1 MNVYL
6 CRAAG
11 APVRGWRAGVA
22 HEAWRF
28 LPRGSCDRIGRTA
41 RGYGRA
47 RSVRTGRDDRCGG
60 ELLGL
65 QEAFVLLDCSLLSPF
80 YQSKTKIHDILTS
93 RELRPAPQLASR
105 HPSRIQTR
113 LHSEWRSGSFHDGE
127 GEENSRRLKG
137 MRRRQVSFKNIRP
150 F

>member
-1 MNVYL
+1 MASFDGGL
-6 CRAAG
+6 
-11 APVRGWRAGVA
+11 
-22 HEAWRF
+22 H
-28 LPRGSCDRIGRTA
+28 DRIGRTA
-41 RGYGRA
+41 RGYGR
-47 RSVRTGRDDRCGG
+47 DDRCGG
-60 ELLGL
+60 ELLSL

-113 LHSEWRSGSFHDGE
+113 LHSWRSGSFHDGE

-137 MRRRQVSFKNIRP
+137 MKRKSAVGFGRGNMAFNTGRMGNQAE
-150 F
+150 